1 MNRQEIG
8 NAINSQIM
16 AQKSQLLNEYIIDA
30 FNKYKDINTVV
41 NALSQYIGGSETSI
55 TRDKN
60 YRNLFKAKLNF
71 QDILTITRNDL
82 VSYVTGVLQIYQNNV
97 RDDFNVFV
105 DGIKATFK
113 NALASDFY
121 KQDHTYAYK
130 NLIYCLDTLSNGYF
144 NGMTNKGGYR
154 DYFIQKY
161 SQEEFKRLV
170 IEFENRIIR
179 SSTMMPGNNFTEQ
192 AALQL
197 YYGYGFD
204 KLEEEYQNNNGMN
217 RSR

>member
-8 NAINSQIM
+8 NAINSQIK

-30 FNKYKDINTVV
+30 FKKYKDINTVV

-60 YRNLFKAKLNF
+60 YRNLFKTSLNF

-82 VSYVTGVLQIYQNNV
+82 VSYVTGVLQVYQNNV

-113 NALASDFY
+113 NALASDYY

-130 NLIYCLDTLSNGYF
+130 NLIYCLNTLSNGYF

>member
-8 NAINSQIM
+8 NAINSQIK

-60 YRNLFKAKLNF
+60 YRNLFKTSLNF

-105 DGIKATFK
+105 DGIKVTFK

>member
-16 AQKSQLLNEYIIDA
+16 TQKSKLLNEYILDA
-30 FNKYKDINTVV
+30 FKKYKDINTVV

-60 YRNLFKAKLNF
+60 YRNLFKDNLNF

-82 VSYVTGVLQIYQNNV
+82 VSYVIGVLQIYQKNNIQGQINNV

-113 NALASDFY
+113 NALASNYY

-161 SQEEFKRLV
+161 S
-170 IEFENRIIR
+170 IR
-179 SSTMMPGNNFTEQ
+179 
-192 AALQL
+192 
-197 YYGYGFD
+197 
-204 KLEEEYQNNNGMN
+204 
-217 RSR
+217 

>member
-8 NAINSQIM
+8 NAINSQIK

-60 YRNLFKAKLNF
+60 YRNLFKTKLNF

-105 DGIKATFK
+105 DGLKETFK
-113 NALASDFY
+113 NALASDYY

-179 SSTMMPGNNFTEQ
+179 SSTMMPGKNFTEQ